1 MHRTLPALIRSA
13 AILAIVA
20 AAALV
25 VAFAQGPGDGRA
37 AVVLEIVVRPGWV
50 SAVEWVATAVIFGWL
65 ALVNVKVG
73 RWR

>member
-1 MHRTLPALIRSA
+1 MGRTLPALIRSA

-25 VAFAQGPGDGRA
+25 VAFAQGPGDGRTGGM
-37 AVVLEIVVRPGWV
+37 LEIVVRPGWV